1 VSAAGSRVDRQ
12 PAFVLHR
19 RAWRETSLLLD
30 LLTRDFGR
38 IGVIARGARGGRRG
52 SGASCQPFQPLLVSW
67 SGRADL
73 KTLSAAEAV
82 APAPAIAGERLYTAL
97 YVNELLIRLLMQ
109 HDAHSALFDA
119 YAALLPGIASAE
131 DLEPLLRRFELLLL
145 RELGYGMEFVH
156 DSSTGQALEP
166 AGQYLLSHDGGFHAA
181 PASAD
186 PRAYPG
192 RVLAQIGREDF
203 SGPETRRYAKRLM
216 REALAQLLGARPLHS
231 RGYFRARHAPPA
243 DAI

>member
-1 VSAAGSRVDRQ
+1 MSAAGSRVDRQ

-19 RAWRETSLLLD
+19 RAWRETSLQLE

-38 IGVIARGARGGRRG
+38 IGVIARGARGARRG
-52 SGASCQPFQPLLVSW
+52 PGPSCQPFQPLLVSW

-73 KTLSAAEAV
+73 KTLTAVEAV
-82 APAPAIAGERLYTAL
+82 SPAPAIAGERLYTAL
-97 YVNELLIRLLMQ
+97 YVNELLVRLLLQ
-109 HDAHSALFDA
+109 HDAHRAVFDA
-119 YAALLPGIASAE
+119 YAGLLPGIATVG

-156 DSSTGQALEP
+156 DSSTGQVLEP
-166 AGQYLLSHDGGFHAA
+166 AGHYLFSPDGGFHAA
-181 PASAD
+181 PAPAD

-192 RVLAQIGREDF
+192 RVLAEIGRGDF

-216 REALAQLLGARPLHS
+216 REALAELLGARPLHS
-231 RGYFRARHAPPA
+231 RGYFRAPHAPGSEQT
-243 DAI
+243 